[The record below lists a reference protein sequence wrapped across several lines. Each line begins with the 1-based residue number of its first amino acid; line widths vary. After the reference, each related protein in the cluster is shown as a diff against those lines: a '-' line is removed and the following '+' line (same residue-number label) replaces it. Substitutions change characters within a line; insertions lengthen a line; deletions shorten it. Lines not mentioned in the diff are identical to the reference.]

1 MTRPRRLLEEVSA
14 GGIVFRRDG
23 DRTLYL
29 LIRDSYRNWGFPKG
43 HLEEGEAPAAA
54 AMREVGEETG
64 LAELE
69 LRAPIETID
78 WEFRFRGKRIHKTCH
93 FFLIETPAR
102 RTRPLLAEGI
112 TACRW
117 ASFEQAERLIA
128 YENARSVLRQAQAIL
143 GGESV
148 AAAAVAPAAGTH

>member
-1 MTRPRRLLEEVSA
+1 VNRPRRLREEVSS

-23 DRTLYL
+23 ERTLYL

-43 HLEEGEAPAAA
+43 HVEQGEAPDAAA
-54 AMREVGEETG
+54 LREVGEETG
-64 LAELE
+64 LSELE

-78 WEFRFRGKRIHKTCH
+78 WEFRFRGRRIHKTCH
-93 FFLIETPAR
+93 FFLIETPSH
-102 RTRPLLAEGI
+102 RTEPLLAEGI

-128 YENARSVLRQAQAIL
+128 YDNARAVLRQAHAL
-143 GGESV
+143 VSGERG
-148 AAAAVAPAAGTH
+148 APAPVAH

>member
-1 MTRPRRLLEEVSA
+1 VTRQRRLREEVSA

-23 DRTLYL
+23 ERTLYL

-43 HLEEGEAPAAA
+43 HLEEGEAPADAA
-54 AMREVGEETG
+54 LREVGEETG
-64 LAELE
+64 LADLE

-102 RTRPLLAEGI
+102 RTTPLLAEGI

-117 ASFEQAERLIA
+117 ASFEQAEQLIA
-128 YENARSVLRQAQAIL
+128 YDNARAVLRQAQALL
-143 GGESV
+143 GGETVPPAPV
-148 AAAAVAPAAGTH
+148 AH

>member
-1 MTRPRRLLEEVSA
+1 VTKERRLREEVSA

-23 DRTLYL
+23 ERTLYL

-43 HLEEGEAPAAA
+43 HLEEGEAPAEA

-64 LAELE
+64 LADLA

-102 RTRPLLAEGI
+102 RTTPLLAEGI

-117 ASFEQAERLIA
+117 ASFEQAEQLIA
-128 YENARSVLRQAQAIL
+128 YDNARAVLRQAQAL
-143 GGESV
+143 LSGETVPPAPV
-148 AAAAVAPAAGTH
+148 AH

>member
-1 MTRPRRLLEEVSA
+1 MTKERRLREEVSA

-23 DRTLYL
+23 ERTLYL

-43 HLEEGEAPAAA
+43 HLEEGEAPAEA

-64 LAELE
+64 LADLA

-102 RTRPLLAEGI
+102 RTTPLLAEGI

-117 ASFEQAERLIA
+117 ASFEQAEQLIA
-128 YENARSVLRQAQAIL
+128 YDNARAVLRQAQAL
-143 GGESV
+143 LSGETVPPAPV
-148 AAAAVAPAAGTH
+148 AH

>member
-1 MTRPRRLLEEVSA
+1 MSRRKGPREEVSA

-23 DRTLYL
+23 ERTLIL

-43 HLEEGEAPAAA
+43 HVEDGEEPGSAAL
-54 AMREVGEETG
+54 REVGEETG
-64 LAELE
+64 LELLE

-78 WEFRFRGKRIHKTCH
+78 WEFRFRGRRIHKTCH

-102 RTRPLLAEGI
+102 RTQPQRAEGI

-117 ASFEQAERLIA
+117 ASFAQAEQMVA
-128 YENARSVLRQAQAIL
+128 YDNARAVLRRAQRLL
-143 GGESV
+143 GEF
-148 AAAAVAPAAGTH
+148 VAPAPGASEPR